1 MIKRVG
7 SAGCLALLLAGVALV
22 PADATTPVS
31 PPSKSASAASA
42 AVFPAAVNH
51 KYAGETAG
59 KARLH
64 TCLDQ
69 YHANKASNANGDLKW
84 IQSGGGY
91 YSLCLKKLKS

>member
-1 MIKRVG
+1 MFARTRT
-7 SAGCLALLLAGVALV
+7 AAPLALLLACTVFGQTRADTPT
-22 PADATTPVS
+22 PAKPVGATI
-31 PPSKSASAASA
+31 
-42 AVFPAAVNH
+42 FPARVNH

-84 IQSGGGY
+84 IQTGGGY
-91 YSLCLKKLKS
+91 YSLCLKKLKR